1 MKTRFLK
8 LLFILLG
15 SLSLAVGAL
24 GVIVPGLPTT
34 PFLLLTAALYIRGSD
49 RLYKKLIENKFF
61 GSYIKE
67 FRSKKGMTLKEKIRS
82 LTLMWVMIS
91 ISCIF
96 LIDSVAYKL
105 FVIGVGILGTIVM
118 GFIIKTVKVNTE

>member
-1 MKTRFLK
+1 MKTRLLK

-24 GVIVPGLPTT
+24 GVVVPGLPTT

-96 LIDSVAYKL
+96 LIDSVVYKL
-105 FVIGVGILGTIVM
+105 IVIGIGFLGTVVM
-118 GFIIKTVKVNTE
+118 GLIIKTVKGNIE